1 MYAITPDQH
10 TEVRALLGRISSALA
25 NAPERAADVTRLKRL
40 RAKLR
45 AAVRYNS
52 RVALDYFLADWRA
65 GIKLACTSVEMAA

>member
-1 MYAITPDQH
+1 MYKITPDQH
-10 TEVRALLGRISSALA
+10 TEVRALLGRINSALA
-25 NAPERAADVTRLKRL
+25 NAPERATGVSRLKRL

-52 RVALDYFLADWRA
+52 RLALDYFLADWRA